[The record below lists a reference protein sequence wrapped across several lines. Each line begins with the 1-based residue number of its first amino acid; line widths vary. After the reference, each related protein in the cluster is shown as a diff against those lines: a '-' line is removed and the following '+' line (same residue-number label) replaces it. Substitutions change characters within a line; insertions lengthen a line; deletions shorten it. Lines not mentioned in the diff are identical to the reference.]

1 MSHSKSNRTFLVVW
15 DMYGLEN
22 VVDLTKMDKHYIWNA
37 LKDGKDTDYHEG
49 MKAIR
54 YSVMRA
60 RLNTQRCYEVYT
72 ICTDGDVTVE
82 MIKEMFEADPQ
93 TSAELIRSKGSLL
106 HSDRSKRKQVIS

>member
-1 MSHSKSNRTFLVVW
+1 MSHSSSNRTFLVVW

-60 RLNTQRCYEVYT
+60 RSNTQRCYEVYT
-72 ICTDGDVTVE
+72 VCADGDTTVE
-82 MIKEMFEADPQ
+82 MIREMFEADPQ
-93 TSAELIRSKGSLL
+93 TSAELIRNKGSLL

>member
-1 MSHSKSNRTFLVVW
+1 MSHSRSNRTFLVVW

-60 RLNTQRCYEVYT
+60 RSNTQRCYEVYT
-72 ICTDGDVTVE
+72 VCADGDTTVE
-82 MIKEMFEADPQ
+82 MIREMFEADPQ